1 MTDCIFCKI
10 VSQEIPV
17 EPLAE
22 TEQAILIKDKNPIAP
37 HHVLAVTKEHV
48 ANIHELDYEFALL
61 DMLALLCQYADDH
74 KLHESGYRIVI
85 NTGKDAGQ
93 TVQHFHAH
101 LLGGT
106 TLKNDFGA

>member
-10 VSQEIPV
+10 VSKKIPV

-22 TEQAILIKDKNPIAP
+22 YEGAILIRDKNPIAP
-37 HHVLAVTKEHV
+37 HHVLAIAKEHV
-48 ANIHELDYEFALL
+48 SSIHELDYEFTLL
-61 DMLALLCQYADDH
+61 EMLALLCNYAEQN
-74 KLHESGYRIVI
+74 KLNESGYRIVI

-93 TVQHFHAH
+93 TVPHFHAH
-101 LLGGT
+101 LVGGA